1 MQVSARA
8 AVGCN
13 PLAVTSSSGLVQSKT
28 IRTGVTGREEN
39 MQAFALEGLRMIKEV
54 LQADDPKA
62 RM

>member
-1 MQVSARA
+1 
-8 AVGCN
+8 VGYN